1 MASLQSFLPTHLYT
15 EPAVHLWDCDG
26 YASAYWHPLTATA
39 SLQPNHSMA
48 LTLLNK
54 PLLLT
59 RPGEGPPRAFLNR
72 CPHRGVAFQAEQ
84 HESISCRRL
93 ICPYHGWTYNL
104 EGDLMAA
111 ARERDFNSPFQRQ
124 DWPLTSL
131 PCVVDGPLIWVA
143 LHETVTPLNKQ
154 LELVHREIGSLW
166 KQPLMEVRRVQQ
178 TLNCNWKIAHDNTL
192 DDYHVAVA
200 HPTTL
205 HREQGAVRDYVH
217 RFSALGTLLVTP
229 HANGGSFHTF
239 GLPPWMHLISWP
251 EGRIALLEFLPR
263 SPDTCLMQLRLFS
276 TEHDNDAAALDAWL
290 ETLLVFLDEDRQLV
304 ESAQQGYRS
313 GMVPGPPHE
322 LERRILH
329 WQEIYK
335 NTLPKDLWQ

>member
-111 ARERDFNSPFQRQ
+111 ARERDFSTPFQRHGIQ
-124 DWPLTSL
+124 NSRL
-131 PCVVDGPLIWVA
+131 
-143 LHETVTPLNKQ
+143 
-154 LELVHREIGSLW
+154 IGS
-166 KQPLMEVRRVQQ
+166 KRFTSIDP
-178 TLNCNWKIAHDNTL
+178 
-192 DDYHVAVA
+192 
-200 HPTTL
+200 
-205 HREQGAVRDYVH
+205 QGSISNIK
-217 RFSALGTLLVTP
+217 SA
-229 HANGGSFHTF
+229 
-239 GLPPWMHLISWP
+239 I
-251 EGRIALLEFLPR
+251 
-263 SPDTCLMQLRLFS
+263 
-276 TEHDNDAAALDAWL
+276 
-290 ETLLVFLDEDRQLV
+290 
-304 ESAQQGYRS
+304 
-313 GMVPGPPHE
+313 
-322 LERRILH
+322 
-329 WQEIYK
+329 
-335 NTLPKDLWQ
+335 